1 MRSFEAVKFV
11 LDNAPKDLTPIQRL
25 VLIQI
30 AHRQPKCFPTV
41 KQLAFEIGVSQEATV
56 SRATKELAARGL
68 ISIERR
74 RKNSSI
80 YRIQVDGFTP
90 MFDDGVR
97 EVIPMNDDVLNP
109 RLTTVYTYAPRMS
122 NIQVTNNLTEAS
134 FDVFWGVFP
143 KKVNRVGALAEW
155 NKVIPIL
162 ATPEMLISAA
172 RTYGEYVKSR
182 GVEDR
187 FVLSP
192 VSWLRGERW
201 LDELNFGDQD
211 DWMGRAIDD

>member
-97 EVIPMNDDVLNP
+97 EVIPMFDDVLNP

-134 FDVFWGVFP
+134 FDVFWSVFP
-143 KKVNRVGALAEW
+143 KKVNRRGALAEW
-155 NKVIPIL
+155 GKVIPIL

-201 LDELNFGDQD
+201 LDELNFGVDD